1 MVLKMM
7 KEIAMLTGA
16 TMLIAGAASAQT
28 IAPGNHEYS
37 VELPE
42 TKLNVF
48 TYRPADTAP
57 KLVLIVFHG
66 LNRDAGPYRDNARA
80 LADRIGAI
88 VVAPEFDAPRFSTD
102 LYQRGGVAT
111 KSGAIVPPGK
121 RTVDL
126 IQPLIDWARAASGQ
140 PSLPSALIGH
150 SAGGQFLTRIAAYA
164 ATDATRIVI
173 ANPSTWVLPSTQDA
187 VPYGF
192 KGMTDSEALLRTY
205 LELPITVLLGAN
217 DTGTH
222 NLASEPEALAQGIN
236 RLERGRNTFEKAR
249 TAAQQHGW
257 PFHWTSAEVPG
268 VGHDSRKMFS
278 SAQAIAAFDR

>member
-1 MVLKMM
+1 M
-7 KEIAMLTGA
+7 KKGITMLTGA

-28 IAPGNHEYS
+28 IAPGKHEYNVDLS
-37 VELPE
+37 G

-48 TYRPADTAP
+48 TYRPADPAP

-66 LNRDAGPYRDNARA
+66 LNRDAGPYRDHARA

-88 VVAPEFDAPRFSTD
+88 VVAPEFDAPRFTTD

-111 KSGAIVPPGK
+111 KGGSLVPPGR

-126 IQPLIDWARAASGQ
+126 IQPLIDWARTASGQ

-150 SAGGQFLTRIAAYA
+150 SAGGQFLTRVAAYA
-164 ATDATRIVI
+164 KTDATRIVI
-173 ANPSTWVLPSTQDA
+173 ANPSTWVLPSVQDA

-192 KGMTDSEALLRTY
+192 KGMPDSEPLLRAY
-205 LELPITVLLGAN
+205 LALPITVLLGGN
-217 DTGTH
+217 DTGTN
-222 NLASEPEALAQGIN
+222 NLSSEPEAVAQGIN

-249 TAAQQHGW
+249 ATAQQHGW
-257 PFHWTSAEVPG
+257 PFHWTLAEVPG
-268 VGHDSRKMFS
+268 VGHDSTKMFS
-278 SAQAIAAFDR
+278 SSQATAAFAR